1 MVLNLQYIYY
11 KYEIMFKLICTLSLF
26 LATFIGAANI
36 YSQNGPIMT
45 FEKSEID
52 YGNIIQGSDGFR
64 FFKFKN
70 TGNQT
75 LIIKQATGS
84 CGCTVPKWPSEP
96 IKPGHTGVLEVKY
109 ETSRLGFFSKTVTVE
124 TNEVSGGHKL
134 TIKGNVLDKN
144 TAAGLTQQLGSN

>member
-1 MVLNLQYIYY
+1 MKKI
-11 KYEIMFKLICTLSLF
+11 IFTLSIF
-26 LATFIGAANI
+26 TATIFGAANI
-36 YSQNGPIMT
+36 YSQNNPIMS

-52 YGNIIQGSDGFR
+52 YGNILQGSDGTR

-84 CGCTVPKWPSEP
+84 CGCTVPKWPNEP
-96 IKPGHTGVLEVKY
+96 IKSGQTGVIEVRY
-109 ETSRLGFFSKTVTVE
+109 ESSRLGFFSKTVTVE
-124 TNEVSGGHKL
+124 TNELSGGHKL

-144 TAAGLTQQLGSN
+144 ATQVITQQSGYK

>member
-1 MVLNLQYIYY
+1 MKKFI
-11 KYEIMFKLICTLSLF
+11 FTLYLF
-26 LATFIGAANI
+26 TATIFSAANI
-36 YSQNGPIMT
+36 YSQNNPIMS

-52 YGNIIQGSDGFR
+52 YGNILQGSDGTR

-96 IKPGHTGVLEVKY
+96 IKAGQSGIIEVRY
-109 ETSRLGFFSKTVTVE
+109 ESSRLGFFSKTVTVE
-124 TNEVSGGHKL
+124 TNELSGGHKL
-134 TIKGNVLDKN
+134 SIKGNVLDKN
-144 TAAGLTQQLGSN
+144 ASQIITQQSGSK